1 VVELT
6 VMSAPKE
13 ALAPAWKLVP
23 ATVTVGLVPGAPE
36 LGDTP
41 VMVGTIGKVTV
52 ALAVAPSAKL
62 AVTAKLAP
70 TPNGVGLKSDA
81 NTKNA
86 APSATPKLT
95 VPFPALSSE
104 IGRASCR
111 ERVQGGVA
119 EAASQEQTLAGG
131 RSSSRVTGWA
141 ALPGCTVTRKVPSR
155 RPSA

>member
-1 VVELT
+1 MIRRPPRSTLFPYTTLFRSPV
-6 VMSAPKE
+6 
-13 ALAPAWKLVP
+13 
-23 ATVTVGLVPGAPE
+23 TVTVGLVPGAPE

-41 VMVGTIGKVTV
+41 EMVGTIGKVTV

-95 VPFPALSSE
+95 VPFPAFSSAPSRLAAAP
-104 IGRASCR
+104 RA
-111 ERVQGGVA
+111 QGGVT
-119 EAASQEQTLAGG
+119 ESVSHVPPLAG
-131 RSSSRVTGWA
+131 
-141 ALPGCTVTRKVPSR
+141 
-155 RPSA
+155 